1 MMDPTSGQ
9 PTSIT
14 LIILFTD
21 LEGSTR
27 LWQQYP
33 LAMQIA
39 LERHDEVLRTA
50 VESADGR
57 IVKSTGDGFYAVF
70 ENVSDGLK
78 ACITAPK
85 KAGRGIM
92 ASDQPAACAVDGPKR
107 LYARGRS
114 CLQGSAGFN

>member
-70 ENVSDGLK
+70 
-78 ACITAPK
+78 
-85 KAGRGIM
+85 
-92 ASDQPAACAVDGPKR
+92 
-107 LYARGRS
+107 
-114 CLQGSAGFN
+114 

>member
-1 MMDPTSGQ
+1 MGPDIVQ
-9 PTSIT
+9 PASTT

-27 LWQQYP
+27 LWQKFP
-33 LAMQIA
+33 MAMPTA
-39 LERHDEVLRTA
+39 LERHDEIIRTA
-50 VESADGR
+50 VGNANGR